1 MIIHVDVHV
10 KVHSILCF
18 VNSI

>member
-18 VNSI
+18 VISI